1 MWQLDYPWLLLL
13 LPLPLLGYRWLP
25 AYREARS
32 AIRVPFFAAISRAI
46 GGKPERDGL
55 RGSRAQLLL
64 NMLVWG
70 LMLIACARPVWIEK
84 PIEKRQPVRD
94 IMLAIDISQS
104 METPDFSNSTGQRV
118 DRLSAV
124 KDVVHDFI
132 TRRQDDRLGLI
143 VFGSNAFPQAP
154 LTLDH
159 ASLGLLLDEV
169 GIGMAG
175 PNTAIGDAIGLA
187 VKLLDQA
194 KEKDKLLILLTDGN
208 DTGSAIPPQHA
219 AELAHRHGVTVHT
232 IGIGDVEASGEAKVD
247 LDTLREIALTS
258 GGRFFRA
265 ENRHTLERVYAALD
279 ELTAHEV
286 QTLSHQPRR
295 ELFWLPLGGAL
306 GLLALFHLFS
316 LLMVRLRM
324 RQVEEA

>member
-55 RGSRAQLLL
+55 RGSRSQLLL
-64 NMLVWG
+64 NLLVWG
-70 LMLIACARPVWIEK
+70 LVLMACARPVWIEK

-94 IMLAIDISQS
+94 ILLAIDISQS
-104 METPDFSNSTGQRV
+104 METRDFTSAAGERS
-118 DRLSAV
+118 DRLNAV
-124 KDVVHDFI
+124 KGVVHDFI
-132 TRRQDDRLGLI
+132 RRRKDDRLGLV

-159 ASLGLLLDEV
+159 GSLGLLLDEV

-175 PNTAIGDAIGLA
+175 PNTAIGDAIGLS

-194 KEKDKLLILLTDGN
+194 REKDKLVILLTDGN
-208 DTGSAIPPQHA
+208 DTGSVIPPQQA
-219 AELAHRHGVTVHT
+219 AELAHRHGVTIHT
-232 IGIGDVEASGEAKVD
+232 IGIGDVQAEGEAKVD
-247 LDTLREIALTS
+247 LDSLRQIAGTT
-258 GGRFFRA
+258 GGEFFRA
-265 ENRHTLERVYAALD
+265 EDRQELEQVYARLD
-279 ELTAHEV
+279 AMTAHEV
-286 QTLSHQPRR
+286 QTLAHQPRR
-295 ELFWLPLGGAL
+295 ELFWLPLGAAL
-306 GLLALFHLFS
+306 GLLALYHLGA
-316 LLMVRLRM
+316 LGVARLRM
-324 RQVEEA
+324 RRTAEA